1 MIIDPNAPIKRQIA
15 MTDIAVGMRVC
26 MTAHRSRSR
35 GWVYHSD
42 HRVISIH
49 CYNSGALMCFVIEPW
64 RGGEQQTVEVRLLI
78 DVKAIE
84 FPQPL
89 MKEKNAR

>member
-1 MIIDPNAPIKRQIA
+1 VIQDPNAPIKRQVSI
-15 MTDIAVGMRVC
+15 TDIAVGMRVSIN
-26 MTAHRSRSR
+26 ARRSRNR

-49 CYNSGALMCFVIEPW
+49 CFDSGALMCFVIEPW
-64 RGGEQQTVEVRLLI
+64 MGGEQQTVEARLIL
-78 DVKAIE
+78 DAHSIE
-84 FPQPL
+84 FPQPR